1 MKKKF
6 VTLSTVRFGDWLVK
20 ASLID
25 DQILVVGQRVDGLVS
40 FIKMFYDERKAHS
53 FIESLNKKTVK
64 PVE

>member
-1 MKKKF
+1 MNKKF
-6 VTLSTVRFGDWLVK
+6 VTLGTVRFGEWLVK

-25 DQILVVGQRVDGLVS
+25 DQILIVGQRVDGMIS

-53 FIESLNKKTVK
+53 FIESLNKKTAK